1 MDDIDDDDDDD
12 DDDVNFTSLSDE
24 EDTLTCIEEEE
35 EEARCWSRLKGTT
48 RRERALVEARRD
60 DASLRCNCCVSVAII
75 IFRARAK
82 QKYYNKSARVVI
94 KMKSVCSR
102 LV

>member
-12 DDDVNFTSLSDE
+12 DDDGFTALSGVED
-24 EDTLTCIEEEE
+24 EDTLKCKGEE
-35 EEARCWSRLKGTT
+35 EEARCCCWSRLKGST

-75 IFRARAK
+75 IIFRARA
-82 QKYYNKSARVVI
+82 
-94 KMKSVCSR
+94 
-102 LV
+102 L

>member
-12 DDDVNFTSLSDE
+12 DDDGFTALSGVED
-24 EDTLTCIEEEE
+24 EDTLKCKEEEEEE
-35 EEARCWSRLKGTT
+35 EEARCFWSRLKGST

-75 IFRARAK
+75 IIFRARA
-82 QKYYNKSARVVI
+82 
-94 KMKSVCSR
+94 
-102 LV
+102 L